1 MNKNS
6 YRIIYSKARQ
16 MFVAVAENVRS
27 QTKTSGQSEA
37 STQNNIDNTESQA
50 FHQLWQVKA
59 LVASI
64 SLWMPLA
71 PVYAG
76 IVADSAAN
84 AANRAVIG
92 AGKNSA
98 GTVVPVV
105 NIQTPKNGISHN
117 IYKQFDVLAEGAVL
131 NNSRQGATTKTVG
144 NVAANPFLATG
155 EARVILNEVNSSA
168 ASRFEGN
175 LEVAGQMADVIIAN
189 PSGINIKGGGF
200 INANKAIFTTGKPQ
214 LNADGSIKQF
224 TVDQGKITVSA
235 NPNSK
240 FGLGGNNNDA
250 NYVDLYARALEL
262 SAELRAKNDIQVI
275 AGANNVSADLQ
286 DVTAKTGTGT
296 APTLAVDVKALG
308 GMYANNIY
316 LMGTEKG
323 LGVTNAGT
331 IQAVNNL
338 VITSAGKIEHSGTI
352 SSTSKTQGLVSVQTT
367 GTGATADI
375 NSSGSINSNSM
386 LNIDSGNNLNVNAK
400 EIIINNGSLASSP
413 LIINAKGNINLAA
426 DTRIMDDSQGG
437 DVYIDAANINLAA
450 GSELKSNRGTATIQV
465 QKDLVAAKGA
475 KLIAAKDLNILSNGK
490 LSLTE
495 NHIQASLGSINL
507 QANSANTQNII
518 DLQGGTIYA
527 GKDLNL
533 YSSGDLNLKNLGFS
547 LENAATRVK
556 NIKAYSG
563 RNLVWNNA
571 DKALPLITGMVQ
583 LDAANNLTVTA
594 KEISNKDSI
603 QLHANQIALNS
614 ALTSQKNI
622 DVSSE
627 IADLV
632 LSQALK
638 AQGDINLTALAGG
651 VTANSL
657 KATSSAGKISILA
670 NKNLNLN
677 STQTSK
683 AMPSAD
689 KDELTTDQTV
699 ISGLKGVTL
708 GSIGDGTVNL
718 QSVQVNA
725 NQGDIL
731 VSSNNGI
738 NLKANTDVVVTGD
751 TGRFKTVNNVL
762 KGQTVSIENSKSDI
776 KIQNTDLSSTVG
788 KLAINSRAGM
798 STIIDSVLTSKG
810 NTELYAKDLLTLQGV
825 NATSDQ
831 HLAVSS
837 GRTVYSNAE
846 YTPATKWI
854 ADKVTNLTSKGVTS
868 VTATGNQVLQN
879 TNLTGGAVL
888 LEAGGFIL
896 GQTGLNLNAVGS
908 DLLKNDTKLNSLNG
922 DLTIQTNS
930 NLTIDPKV
938 YSLTAVGDIE
948 LVSKTG
954 TLTLKGYGGTAGNGS
969 EQVVKLDTANGGI
982 NLEGAKVD
990 IQGSQL
996 TAKKDIKIVSSKD
1009 DVLIDGIKNVFSSKK
1024 IVKLV
1029 NVLESEKANF
1039 LLLRAGIEKD
1049 SSYEKDKK
1057 YIHQIAAEYATA
1069 YSNYLAADYH
1079 DQPTRKEKEDKE
1091 KLFYTLVDNFK
1102 KKYKTEVK
1110 TYEIWVDFA
1119 PVYWIDRYDIVYGLP
1134 YEAEINNLQK
1144 DIDYYNQELNGSEH
1158 AETKITSKLGNINIT
1173 SAKGLSISGGNIS
1186 AQSGQVNLE
1195 ASAALSEQYKST
1207 TTTNTN
1213 PQPKIL
1219 NASIII
1225 DGHTDFYDKGSEN
1238 DQNYSMRTLVSP
1250 SIINGDKGVNIRTVG
1265 KSKDDNL
1272 VLQATGITSKNGDV
1286 KIESNKSILFDA
1298 AIEQSYDRSIT
1309 TEKKKSWGGLKKKY
1323 ITTVAENNET
1333 NAASVDI
1340 SAKNISIETKK
1351 LDTSVDTKT
1360 PDNNIDIYSGR
1371 FTAEGGKININSGGN
1386 LNFYT
1391 VEESSNSNVDITKKS
1406 SFAGIKYNTSK
1417 TNTTR
1422 TQVSE
1427 LPATLKADYI
1437 GTKSGFDTRLV
1448 GTEFEYLKGASIE
1461 SGGKLDLIAAKT
1473 SITDLVKK
1481 EKNSVV
1487 WQSMQDKGSITETAQ
1502 LPSFNGPVLP
1512 TFKAAGGLSV
1522 QVPISEKDAN
1532 KVELRDAI
1540 LDLSK
1545 KPGNEYLK
1553 ELVNRKDVDWQ
1564 KVLLT
1569 QKDWDYKSQGLT
1581 AAGAAIIVI
1590 IITIVTMG
1598 TGTAAAAGAAGGTAA
1613 SGTTV
1618 GLGASMIGS
1627 AGITTTAAGA
1637 IVPSTLGAMAN
1648 AAITSLAT
1656 QAGVS
1661 LINNGGDIG
1670 KTLKDL
1676 GSKDS
1681 IKNLATSVV
1690 TAGVLSQLSNTEL
1703 MSDLS
1708 KMTKQGEFMKEIVG
1722 RTTQGIVNAGASS
1735 LVSTAINGGSL
1746 SENLG
1751 NAILANTAMAL
1762 QASLSGQIKTLESSE
1777 LDMEYVLHKVA
1788 HAAAGCV
1795 AASISKSECEAGA
1808 IGAAV
1813 GEIVAEQ
1820 MDKSIDSKSFNSD
1833 ADIQKYQQKVRDVS
1847 KLVASS
1853 VATLTGYD
1861 PTTAASSAEVAILN
1875 NRQLYQ
1881 NEIIKIKMLAAGN
1894 ANKEARYNIAACAL
1908 VRCAEGYEGTT
1919 EYAYLKAIQD
1929 AGNSAAFKV
1938 ERDYLTKQTFRTPI
1952 MGSMTT
1958 NQKLFEYTSSDRTQD
1973 AAVSNFRELNGK
1985 YQITTRAGGA
1995 VMVVGGGVGLA
2006 GSTALGSTCVTGVG
2020 CLVALGGFVSSADLV
2035 MTGAKQAWSGKSV
2048 DTIGAQVISATT
2060 GLSTSQAEMIYG
2072 MLSMASV
2079 TNSVRA
2085 SAKQAVQEQRVLINK
2100 PTITNC
2106 VNGTTCFVAGTLIET
2121 KNGLKPIEE
2130 FNGNELVWSR
2140 NDLTLEYGYKPVI
2153 AKKITHN
2160 QPIFEVVVQN
2170 ALGERETFKTTEEHP
2185 FWVKNIGWQ
2194 KASVLSEGMTLLDR
2208 SNNELTVI
2216 SQKLLAKL
2224 DTVYNIEVKDY
2235 HTYHVGKL
2243 GVWVHNAQCCD
2254 LIYQNIVKETKY
2266 GVISNRKLDKNAIDL
2281 DLSVVTR
2288 GQVKQIAK
2296 NGDPLGVKTEALFE
2310 NVVKEQGGK
2319 VLSGGKYGSNNG
2331 YDHVII
2337 FKDAQGNTNLTMV
2350 VDSKQLGQKGIKL
2363 DPKAAGGNMQ
2373 MSSEW
2378 DRAVLAKLD
2387 PNSEAYKAVFAA
2399 RQNGTLVKGAAYV
2412 DKSAEKLMLVR
2423 IDPAT
2428 KK

>member
-37 STQNNIDNTESQA
+37 SSQNNINSTESQA

-84 AANRAVIG
+84 AANRAVIA

-189 PSGINIKGGGF
+189 PSGISIKGGGF

-352 SSTSKTQGLVSVQTT
+352 SSTSKTQGLVNIQTT
-367 GTGATADI
+367 GTGAAADI

-400 EIIINNGSLASSP
+400 EMKIMGDSVPFSAFFVNT
-413 LIINAKGNINLAA
+413 KGDLNFAPN
-426 DTRIMDDSQGG
+426 TRIMNLGTG
-437 DVYIDAANINLAA
+437 DLYVNSNNILMENNAKLYSLKGDTNINIGKNLQFN
-450 GSELKSNRGTATIQV
+450 SLNTI
-465 QKDLVAAKGA
+465 GGGR
-475 KLIAAKDLNILSNGK
+475 DLNIISQGSIVGTQSSLRADTGTITLHTNSNQGLIDINSVTIDSRK
-490 LSLTE
+490 KFE
-495 NHIQASLGSINL
+495 VYSLG
-507 QANSANTQNII
+507 
-518 DLQGGTIYA
+518 DV
-527 GKDLNL
+527 
-533 YSSGDLNLKNLGFS
+533 NLKNIGFKVENSETKLKDINIYSGNNVKWDNSNTLPQKISGKIQIKAEKQLDLISNHFDNESNSIFSSKDDITLEAKKINVNTS
-547 LENAATRVK
+547 LLSEK
-556 NIKAYSG
+556 NINITSKEDDLILEK
-563 RNLVWNNA
+563 NLNA
-571 DKALPLITGMVQ
+571 Q
-583 LDAANNLTVTA
+583 
-594 KEISNKDSI
+594 S
-603 QLHANQIALNS
+603 
-614 ALTSQKNI
+614 
-622 DVSSE
+622 
-627 IADLV
+627 
-632 LSQALK
+632 
-638 AQGDINLTALAGG
+638 DINLTSLAGG

-670 NKNLNLN
+670 NKNINLN

-683 AMPSAD
+683 AMSAAD

-708 GSIGDGTVNL
+708 GSIGDGIVNL

-938 YSLTAVGDIE
+938 YSLKAVGDIE

-954 TLTLKGYGGTAGNGS
+954 TLTLKGYEGAKGNGS

-982 NLEGAKVD
+982 NLEGTKVD

-996 TAKKDIKIVSSKD
+996 IAKKDIQVVSTKD
-1009 DVLIDGIKNVFSSKK
+1009 DLLIDGVRNSFSNIKFPDKANREK
-1024 IVKLV
+1024 IVK
-1029 NVLESEKANF
+1029 
-1039 LLLRAGIEKD
+1039 
-1049 SSYEKDKK
+1049 
-1057 YIHQIAAEYATA
+1057 T
-1069 YSNYLAADYH
+1069 
-1079 DQPTRKEKEDKE
+1079 
-1091 KLFYTLVDNFK
+1091 
-1102 KKYKTEVK
+1102 
-1110 TYEIWVDFA
+1110 DF
-1119 PVYWIDRYDIVYGLP
+1119 I
-1134 YEAEINNLQK
+1134 
-1144 DIDYYNQELNGSEH
+1144 QELNVLKATQEYLNYQQALKDANDQIKAGEDWMRTAQGSIALTAKRLKDEGERKL
-1158 AETKITSKLGNINIT
+1158 AQVNETYKTLITSLNGLQRNIDQSGANISFYEQNLKGQQHASVNIKSIDGNINLV
-1173 SAKGLSISGGNIS
+1173 SAKGLSLSGSKVNAQQGEVRIEAAGTLTNNIYNIQGQYDS
-1186 AQSGQVNLE
+1186 ATENSVKQGAI
-1195 ASAALSEQYKST
+1195 AS
-1207 TTTNTN
+1207 
-1213 PQPKIL
+1213 
-1219 NASIII
+1219 SIII
-1225 DGHTDFYDKGSEN
+1225 DANQDSYEFGNETDTTYAWRSPVDA
-1238 DQNYSMRTLVSP
+1238 P
-1250 SIINGDKGVNIRTVG
+1250 SIYGKKGVKIKATGTNTT
-1265 KSKDDNL
+1265 DNL
-1272 VLQATGITSKNGDV
+1272 VLQGVDIRSEGDV
-1286 KIESNKSILFDA
+1286 NIEAHKNIIFDVAVESGYDKSTTTETKKKWYGKKTTTTTVNTSNKS
-1298 AIEQSYDRSIT
+1298 E
-1309 TEKKKSWGGLKKKY
+1309 G
-1323 ITTVAENNET
+1323 V
-1333 NAASVDI
+1333 SVNI
-1340 SAKNISIETKK
+1340 NAKNINIKSKEQNTKEMTGKNRTSI
-1351 LDTSVDTKT
+1351 DM
-1360 PDNNIDIYSGR
+1360 YSSQ
-1371 FTAEGGKININSGGN
+1371 FTATGGKISIQAGGD
-1386 LNFYT
+1386 LNFLT
-1391 VEESSNSNVDITKKS
+1391 ALDVEQNTDDITKKS
-1406 SFAGIKYNTSK
+1406 SFLGVKLNKSK
-1417 TNTTR
+1417 TTATR
-1422 TQVSE
+1422 NIKAE

-1437 GTKSGFDTRLV
+1437 GTKSGLDTRLK
-1448 GTEFEYLKGASIE
+1448 GPEFEYLSGATIE
-1461 SGGKLDLIAAKT
+1461 AGGVISLESASNVVEQTLKRD
-1473 SITDLVKK
+1473 
-1481 EKNSVV
+1481 KNSVV

-1569 QKDWDYKSQGLT
+1569 QKDWDYKQEGLT
-1581 AAGAAIIVI
+1581 GAGAAIIVI
-1590 IITIVTMG
+1590 IVTILTSGVG
-1598 TGTAAAAGAAGGTAA
+1598 TGPAAAAGGGISWGSMGTAA
-1613 SGTTV
+1613 
-1618 GLGASMIGS
+1618 L
-1627 AGITTTAAGA
+1627 
-1637 IVPSTLGAMAN
+1637 
-1648 AAITSLAT
+1648 TSLKT
-1656 QAGVS
+1656 QAVIS
-1661 LINNGGDIG
+1661 LVNNKGDIG

-1676 GSKDS
+1676 GSKDTV
-1681 IKNLATSVV
+1681 KNMAVAAV
-1690 TAGVLSQLSNTEL
+1690 TQFAMDGINTTWSNTLSSTGITPNKFTNFINDTAQVVGKSLVETGIQGGSFSEVL
-1703 MSDLS
+1703 EGNFLNLLS
-1708 KMTKQGEFMKEIVG
+1708 KT
-1722 RTTQGIVNAGASS
+1722 
-1735 LVSTAINGGSL
+1735 
-1746 SENLG
+1746 
-1751 NAILANTAMAL
+1751 L
-1762 QASLSGQIKTLESSE
+1762 QANLSTQIKVFESNTL
-1777 LDMEYVLHKVA
+1777 DANYVIHKVLHGL
-1788 HAAAGCV
+1788 AGC
-1795 AASISKSECEAGA
+1795 ASASIQNKDCGS
-1808 IGAAV
+1808 AAFGSAF
-1813 GEIVAEQ
+1813 GEIIAEQ
-1820 MDKSIDSKSFNSD
+1820 LEAPDPNLTLDEF
-1833 ADIQKYQQKVRDVS
+1833 QKQQAKLRELS
-1847 KLVASS
+1847 KLV
-1853 VATLTGYD
+1853 VAGVAAYTGLD
-1861 PTTAASSAEVAILN
+1861 TNIATQSAEIAIAN
-1875 NRQLYQ
+1875 NRQLHNTEKVILRNEAKKLMQQNTSGTEEYWYQILQMVAFAEVDARGRNFKNETIKGWVLASENNQYFGSGTLEKQLKDLETAQKVVKQYQ
-1881 NEIIKIKMLAAGN
+1881 NSNLILKNGKTEVIDFSTNKPLKVFLSTNEQFNDPTKITGSDYYINPDLIKNNRIKITVPD
-1894 ANKEARYNIAACAL
+1894 E
-1908 VRCAEGYEGTT
+1908 
-1919 EYAYLKAIQD
+1919 LKAFAQ
-1929 AGNSAAFKV
+1929 S
-1938 ERDYLTKQTFRTPI
+1938 
-1952 MGSMTT
+1952 TT
-1958 NQKLFEYTSSDRTQD
+1958 NYIQNHGTGKIVPDYTEQNFIGAGVGSVASKFLSVFGVQASKAALQRLGVQD
-1973 AAVSNFRELNGK
+1973 LKGTALTELNE
-1985 YQITTRAGGA
+1985 IRSF
-1995 VMVVGGGVGLA
+1995 LA
-2006 GSTALGSTCVTGVG
+2006 KNKIEAQQQGIIPFLK
-2020 CLVALGGFVSSADLV
+2020 SSA
-2035 MTGAKQAWSGKSV
+2035 
-2048 DTIGAQVISATT
+2048 
-2060 GLSTSQAEMIYG
+2060 QAED
-2072 MLSMASV
+2072 LSIATAKV
-2079 TNSVRA
+2079 TNSGGV
-2085 SAKQAVQEQRVLINK
+2085 KHYLAVNSDKWHGNAPDQVTINNVTYQVIRK
-2100 PTITNC
+2100 DNPDILPNMP
-2106 VNGTTCFVAGTLIET
+2106 NGDQ
-2121 KNGLKPIEE
+2121 
-2130 FNGNELVWSR
+2130 FNGNHAE
-2140 NDLTLEYGYKPVI
+2140 
-2153 AKKITHN
+2153 KKLMAYLMEHN
-2160 QPIFEVVVQN
+2160 SKQPTSIVLNIQN
-2170 ALGERETFKTTEEHP
+2170 TSASSLGACQGCGSTINMF
-2185 FWVKNIGWQ
+2185 
-2194 KASVLSEGMTLLDR
+2194 
-2208 SNNELTVI
+2208 
-2216 SQKLLAKL
+2216 
-2224 DTVYNIEVKDY
+2224 IE
-2235 HTYHVGKL
+2235 
-2243 GVWVHNAQCCD
+2243 
-2254 LIYQNIVKETKY
+2254 
-2266 GVISNRKLDKNAIDL
+2266 KNANF
-2281 DLSVVTR
+2281 S
-2288 GQVKQIAK
+2288 
-2296 NGDPLGVKTEALFE
+2296 
-2310 NVVKEQGGK
+2310 
-2319 VLSGGKYGSNNG
+2319 
-2331 YDHVII
+2331 
-2337 FKDAQGNTNLTMV
+2337 
-2350 VDSKQLGQKGIKL
+2350 
-2363 DPKAAGGNMQ
+2363 
-2373 MSSEW
+2373 
-2378 DRAVLAKLD
+2378 
-2387 PNSEAYKAVFAA
+2387 
-2399 RQNGTLVKGAAYV
+2399 
-2412 DKSAEKLMLVR
+2412 MLVNHGSTR
-2423 IDPAT
+2423 RNP
-2428 KK
+2428 